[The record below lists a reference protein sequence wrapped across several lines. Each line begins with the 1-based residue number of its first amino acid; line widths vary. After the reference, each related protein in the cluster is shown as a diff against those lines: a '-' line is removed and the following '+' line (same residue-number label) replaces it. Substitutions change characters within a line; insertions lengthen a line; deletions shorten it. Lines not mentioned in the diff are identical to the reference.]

1 MSRIAVIALFTASSV
16 LACASAGD
24 RFEEGLELEASG
36 DSYAAALRYI
46 DALEKDASLTN
57 ARVRLEEAGGE
68 ALRTGLADASA
79 LESEGSVIEAGRA
92 TLVLDALIDAALG
105 VGVTIPLPA
114 NYDGRR
120 VELMDGAADA
130 LFDAG
135 RRADADGAWRDA
147 RDAYA
152 EIRTDMATTTQRAD
166 RAREAEALAL
176 VRWSE
181 DDLDRARFRSAF
193 DRAEDALALEPA
205 SRTANMAL
213 MAQENALEL
222 GTVYVA
228 ILPTTLAPAVS
239 DDASVPAD
247 FGRALDDALELDQWT
262 DPPLFVRV
270 VPPAETRRALRAA
283 GPVGAMDEREVR
295 LLLSD
300 LDADVAAIVE
310 ITELVAEKTG
320 VEQETVDIPVE
331 GGGVAQTRLEKG
343 RLRYTVRADV
353 EIVDGRGRRL
363 RRNSVSASASDR
375 YELGIYS
382 GDIRALQL
390 SRRQREQF
398 DPEWLAAQ
406 RRAIQER
413 AAAELAEDVARR
425 VFDGALGAVS

>member
-1 MSRIAVIALFTASSV
+1 MSRTAIVALLTMSGV

-36 DSYAAALRYI
+36 DAYAAALRYI
-46 DALEKDASLTN
+46 DALDKDASLTN

-68 ALRTGLADASA
+68 ALRVGLADAAS
-79 LESEGSVIEAGRA
+79 LENEGAAVEAGRTA
-92 TLVLDALIDAALG
+92 LVLDELIDAALG
-105 VGVTIPLPA
+105 VGVTIPLPTG
-114 NYDGRR
+114 YDGRR
-120 VELMDGAADA
+120 VELLDGAADA

-135 RRADADGAWRDA
+135 RRADADGAWREA
-147 RDAYA
+147 RDAYS
-152 EIRTDMATTTQRAD
+152 EIRTAMATTTERAN
-166 RAREAEALAL
+166 RAREAEAMSL

-181 DDLDRARFRSAF
+181 DDLERARFRSAF
-193 DRAEDALALEPA
+193 DRAEDALELEPS
-205 SRTANMAL
+205 SRTANLAL
-213 MAQENALEL
+213 MAQESALES

-228 ILPTTLAPAVS
+228 VLPTTLAPAIS
-239 DDASVPAD
+239 DDATVPAD

-262 DPPLFVRV
+262 EPPLFVRV
-270 VPPAETRRALRAA
+270 IAPAETRRALRAG
-283 GPVGAMDEREVR
+283 GPIGSMDEREVR

-310 ITELVAEKTG
+310 ITELVAEKSD

-331 GGGVAQTRLEKG
+331 GGGAARTRLEKG

-353 EIVDGRGRRL
+353 EIVDARGRRI

-375 YELGIYS
+375 YELGVYA
-382 GDIRALQL
+382 GDVRALQL
-390 SRRQREQF
+390 NRRQREHF

-425 VFDGALGAVS
+425 VFDGALGAVG